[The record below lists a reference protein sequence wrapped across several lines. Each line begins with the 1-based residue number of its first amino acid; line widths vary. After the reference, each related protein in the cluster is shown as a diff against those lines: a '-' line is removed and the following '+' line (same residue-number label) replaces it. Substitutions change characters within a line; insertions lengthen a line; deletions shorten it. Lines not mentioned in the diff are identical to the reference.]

1 MRPLATDDRS
11 QVVLVT
17 GVSRFLGAQIAAN
30 LAARPDVH
38 QVIGL
43 DPSAPSTDV
52 DLSGVEVVQADLRSA
67 EEIIGDLG
75 VRAVAHLAVV
85 SSPGRGGRAAMKEQN
100 VIGTMQL
107 LAACQQTPSLK
118 RLVMRSSTAAYG
130 ASFRDPA
137 VFTEDTEPREIPR
150 GGYARDILDIEG
162 YVRGFR
168 RRRPDVA
175 ATVLRFA
182 PFIGP
187 SAETAL
193 LRYLARPA
201 VPTVFGRDP
210 RLQFIHVDDALQLL
224 ERSVLEDHPGTFNVA
239 GPGTLTLSQAVRR
252 AGRVALPILEPG
264 LTLAAAAGRGISQDQ
279 IDLFVYG
286 RVVDISRLVAEFGF
300 APRST
305 PAAFEDFV
313 HTHAPGSSLTPE
325 RLAAAEKSFLET
337 IQRVRQE
344 VQS

>member
-1 MRPLATDDRS
+1 MAISERP

-17 GVSRFLGAQIAAN
+17 GVGRFLGAKIAAD

-43 DPSAPSTDV
+43 DSLPPSTDV
-52 DLSGVEVVQADLRSA
+52 DLAGVEVVQADLRSA
-67 EEIIGDLG
+67 DEIIGDFG
-75 VRAVAHLAVV
+75 VRAVAHLAVI
-85 SSPGRGGRAAMKEQN
+85 SSPGRAGRAAMKEQN

-107 LAACQQTPSLK
+107 LAACQQSPELR
-118 RLVMRSSTAAYG
+118 RLVVRSSTAAYG

-137 VFTEDTEPREIPR
+137 VFTEDTEAREVPR

-187 SAETAL
+187 TAETAL
-193 LRYLARPA
+193 LRYLGRPA

-210 RLQFIHVDDALQLL
+210 RLQFIHVDDALRIL
-224 ERSVLEDHPGTFNVA
+224 ERSVMEDHPGTFNVA

-252 AGRVALPILEPG
+252 AGRIALPILEPG
-264 LTLAAAAGRGISQDQ
+264 LTLAAAAGRGISHDQ

-286 RVVDISRLVAEFGF
+286 RVVDTSRLVAEFGF
-300 APRST
+300 TPRST
-305 PAAFEDFV
+305 AAAFDDFV
-313 HTHAPGSSLTPE
+313 HTHAVGATLTAD

-337 IQRVRQE
+337 IQRVRRE

>member
-1 MRPLATDDRS
+1 
-11 QVVLVT
+11 
-17 GVSRFLGAQIAAN
+17 
-30 LAARPDVH
+30 
-38 QVIGL
+38 
-43 DPSAPSTDV
+43 
-52 DLSGVEVVQADLRSA
+52 
-67 EEIIGDLG
+67 
-75 VRAVAHLAVV
+75 
-85 SSPGRGGRAAMKEQN
+85 MKEQN

-107 LAACQQTPSLK
+107 LAACQQAPQLK

-137 VFTEDTEPREIPR
+137 VFTEDTEPREVPR

-193 LRYLARPA
+193 
-201 VPTVFGRDP
+201 
-210 RLQFIHVDDALQLL
+210 
-224 ERSVLEDHPGTFNVA
+224 
-239 GPGTLTLSQAVRR
+239 RR
-252 AGRVALPILEPG
+252 AGRIALPILEPG

-286 RVVDISRLVAEFGF
+286 RVVDISLLVAEFGF
-300 APRST
+300 TPRST
-305 PAAFEDFV
+305 PEAFEDFV

-337 IQRVRQE
+337 IHRVRRE
-344 VQS
+344 VRS